1 MAKRSDSSNSTLNSA
16 KSAKND
22 EFYTQLT
29 DIEKE
34 LYHYREHFCGKIIF
48 CNCDDPYESNFFK
61 YFALNFNTLGLK
73 KLIATCYT
81 GSPIANKEL
90 SLFDD
95 EPPENKTTRNPHK
108 IEITEVIEDAE
119 QGFGLADVANLLRNK
134 KNVLTR
140 LKGDG
145 DFRSQ
150 ECVELMKQSDVVVT
164 NPPFSL
170 FREFVGQLDE
180 LGKAFLIIGDQNA
193 ITYKEIFKL
202 IKDGKIWLGIDN
214 GGTKWFQ
221 VPLHYNIQTQT
232 RIKVENGVKYFSKGS
247 IMWFTNLDHKKRHEE
262 LTLYKRYTA
271 TEYPEYDNY
280 DAIDVPKVAEIP
292 MDYDGVMG
300 VPITF
305 LDKYNPAQL
314 EERIKELMADDDVG
328 NKKGIYEYVLTGEE
342 RCLNVRAFSDTMKR
356 GAYERQSGICLKCSQ
371 HFTFAQMEGDHIT
384 PWSSGGK
391 TVTENC
397 QMLCKDCNRRKAG
410 K

>member
-1 MAKRSDSSNSTLNSA
+1 MTKRSDSFNSTLNSA

-145 DFRSQ
+145 DFRSP

-170 FREFVGQLDE
+170 FREFVAQLME
-180 LGKAFLIIGDQNA
+180 YKKEFVIIGHQNA
-193 ITYKEIFKL
+193 IIYKGVFQLIRDNKL
-202 IKDGKIWLGIDN
+202 WIGYNNFDN
-214 GGTKWFQ
+214 SRFIM
-221 VPLHYNIQTQT
+221 PEHYDISNS
-232 RIKVENGVKYFSKGS
+232 KYAFEENGIKYGRVSGLR
-247 IMWFTNLDHKKRHEE
+247 WFTNLETTKRHEE
-262 LTLYKRYTA
+262 LTLFRGYTP
-271 TEYPEYDNY
+271 EKYPKYDNY
-280 DAIDVPKVAEIP
+280 DAIEVSKVVEIP

-305 LDKYNPAQL
+305 LDKYNPKQFEILGSNRDIDQDPDGVYGRGAFL
-314 EERIKELMADDDVG
+314 NEKEAFKRLFIRRIK
-328 NKKGIYEYVLTGEE
+328 T
-342 RCLNVRAFSDTMKR
+342 
-356 GAYERQSGICLKCSQ
+356 
-371 HFTFAQMEGDHIT
+371 
-384 PWSSGGK
+384 
-391 TVTENC
+391 
-397 QMLCKDCNRRKAG
+397 
-410 K
+410 